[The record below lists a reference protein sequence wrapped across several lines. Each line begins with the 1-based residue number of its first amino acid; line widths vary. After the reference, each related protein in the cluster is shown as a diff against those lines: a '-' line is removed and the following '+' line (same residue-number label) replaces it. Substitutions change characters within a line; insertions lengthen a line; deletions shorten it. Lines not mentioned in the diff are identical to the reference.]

1 MTINC
6 FHYHKGF
13 EEWQRFDIIHLVPV
27 TMLHHII
34 KSRSYHSCW
43 LDFIGQAH
51 PPSPEGHLFV
61 LAAIDYFTRWIETI
75 HLMNTTHKDSGGAR
89 ISLSV
94 GPDITL
100 KIVYTS

>member
-1 MTINC
+1 MTVNC
-6 FHYHKGF
+6 FHYYKGF
-13 EEWQRFDIIHLVPV
+13 QEWQQFDIIHLTPV

-34 KSRSYHSCW
+34 KSWSYHSCW

-75 HLMNTTHKDSGGAR
+75 QLMNTTHKEVTKFIIGHN
-89 ISLSV
+89 I
-94 GPDITL
+94 
-100 KIVYTS
+100 